1 MNDTHFDHK
10 LSLDQ
15 LKALLLRAKSDTKNG
30 ERNYLMIL
38 IGVCHGLRNMEI
50 CGLTAATFDMEDG
63 TLTVRRGKKS
73 LKTTQPLMRSDDPLL
88 DEYSAVKAYLLDKNG
103 IPKRGRLF
111 DIETGMLRHL
121 FKRYAKDAGI
131 PKALRHPHVLK
142 HTAAHYA
149 LDSSKRDL
157 VYVQKFLGHKNLSST
172 GMYLKVS
179 DTEACAAIQPNYFKK
194 S

>member
-1 MNDTHFDHK
+1 
-10 LSLDQ
+10 L
-15 LKALLLRAKSDTKNG
+15 KNG
-30 ERNYLMIL
+30 GRNYLMIL

-50 CGLTAATFDMEDG
+50 CGLTAANFDMEDG

-88 DEYSAVKAYLLDKNG
+88 DEYSAVKAYLLDENG

-111 DIETGMLRHL
+111 DIETGMVRHM

-149 LDSSKRDL
+149 LDSSNAILCMSRN
-157 VYVQKFLGHKNLSST
+157 FW
-172 GMYLKVS
+172 
-179 DTEACAAIQPNYFKK
+179 DTRIFPALACI
-194 S
+194 